1 MDDNSKKS
9 YSINYEVINS
19 GSFNNSGSSFF
30 FAWCSIMCF
39 VVFGV
44 SAITSIYDRLTYD
57 ETKLDKSI
65 CFVKNFSYTEYNET
79 NTTKLTFEATI
90 KKINLTNHLIQ
101 YFEKPKDYTF
111 LISNKNHT
119 ELYQELNKTVNKY
132 LYKNITCYT
141 YKINIYLNDNEYKF
155 PDLEIFL
162 IVIAILFLICFC
174 VSCFCMSLN

>member
-1 MDDNSKKS
+1 MNDNSEKS

-19 GSFNNSGSSFF
+19 YSSNNSGSSFF
-30 FAWCSIMCF
+30 CAWCSIMCF

-44 SAITSIYDRLTYD
+44 GAIISIYDQLTYD

-79 NTTKLTFEATI
+79 NSTKLIFEATVNE
-90 KKINLTNHLIQ
+90 INLTNHLIQ

-111 LISNKNHT
+111 LISNKNLT
-119 ELYQELNKTVNKY
+119 KLYQELNTTIYKY

-141 YKINIYLNDNEYKF
+141 DKINIYLNDNEYKF

-162 IVIAILFLICFC
+162 IVIASLFLICFC
-174 VSCFCMSLN
+174 VSCFCLCLN

>member
-1 MDDNSKKS
+1 MDDNSEKS

-19 GSFNNSGSSFF
+19 GSSNNSGSSFF

-44 SAITSIYDRLTYD
+44 GAITSIYDRLTYD
-57 ETKLDKSI
+57 ETKLDTYN
-65 CFVKNFSYTEYNET
+65 CFVKNFSYTDYNET

-90 KKINLTNHLIQ
+90 HKIKLTTNLIQ

-111 LISNKNHT
+111 LILNKNLT
-119 ELYQELNKTVNKY
+119 KLYEELNNTINKY

-141 YKINIYLNDNEYKF
+141 DNINIYLNDNDYKY

-174 VSCFCMSLN
+174 VSCFCMFVN